1 MANDDGS
8 TGWRLEQAQG
18 ANGTDVAA
26 TMLSGESQWLY
37 ISPHSTSWA
46 EFQFG
51 PGERELW
58 LNGDLNLEIQVHED
72 PDAYY
77 GYGGA
82 SGDNVAGAGGL

>member
-1 MANDDGS
+1 
-8 TGWRLEQAQG
+8 
-18 ANGTDVAA
+18 
-26 TMLSGESQWLY
+26 MLSGESQWLY
-37 ISPHSTSWA
+37 ISPHSTSSA

-77 GYGGA
+77 GYGEPAGTTWPA
-82 SGDNVAGAGGL
+82 RAACSERLVAAA